1 MHPVWKLLAGLVLVV
16 WLPVFHRLDS
26 GLESSAW
33 ARLPQDDKQAKAAT
47 EPYRGPDVP
56 YVPTPRAVVEKMLE
70 LAEVKKGDVV
80 YDLGC
85 GDGRI
90 VVTAAKKYGVKA
102 VGVDIDQERVEESRE
117 NVRKNKLEKLVT
129 IKKADIFTL
138 DFKEATVVTL
148 YLLPEV
154 NVKLMPQLARLK
166 PGSRIV
172 SHDFAMRGAR
182 PSKVVRMKAPDYRG
196 HEREHIIYLWTV
208 PWDKK

>member
-1 MHPVWKLLAGLVLVV
+1 MRPVWKLLAGLVLVV
-16 WLPVFHRLDS
+16 WLPVFHGPGS
-26 GLESSAW
+26 GLESTAS
-33 ARLPQDDKQAKAAT
+33 ARLPQGDKQSKPAT

-56 YVPTPRAVVEKMLE
+56 YVPTPRVVVEKMLE

-102 VGVDIDQERVEESRE
+102 VGVDIDPERVEESRE
-117 NVRKNKLEKLVT
+117 NVRKNRLEKLVT

-172 SHDFAMRGAR
+172 SHDFAMRGAK